1 MHVARLV
8 VITEVRSV
16 PPEIRPFIEFRAAV
30 EERELDEDEKVAVLV
45 VETTASYIP
54 VFLKEPVSL
63 EELEKRLAE
72 QDAKLAADS
81 RDVLAQHLPLSSR
94 Q

>member
-1 MHVARLV
+1 MHVARLL

-45 VETTASYIP
+45 VETTTSYIP

-81 RDVLAQHLPLSSR
+81 RDVLAQHLPRSSG